1 MRIAMKILFIL
12 IIGGHFNLQ
21 TEIQKEI
28 NY

>member
-1 MRIAMKILFIL
+1 MRIPMKILFIL
-12 IIGGHFNLQ
+12 KIGGHFNLQ